1 MTARQISGAAKS
13 FIPEG
18 LIRKTYWQRQR
29 TSDEARSSF
38 FLWRPCWNAAI
49 LAASVRS
56 TLKVFALRAQGAEM
70 PALQC
75 ALQIYNPL
83 C

>member
-1 MTARQISGAAKS
+1 MRHAR
-13 FIPEG
+13 P
-18 LIRKTYWQRQR
+18 
-29 TSDEARSSF
+29 
-38 FLWRPCWNAAI
+38 FLFGVRAWSAAI

-56 TLKVFALRAQGAEM
+56 TLKVFALRAQARRM

-75 ALQIYNPL
+75 ALQISYPL